1 MREIEI
7 ALREYYETGDEREL
21 TKILSNP
28 SDLLE
33 EGLLNRNSPLLLEA
47 ELILDSLNA
56 YNNNIDNSDREYDLE
71 SISTKS
77 PLYSWRSLVL
87 AIKEFYNSN
96 FDMMTSYINE
106 IDPISPLGPIYKG
119 LLDKSNDKLY
129 ENSTDLEADLD
140 SLFDVINNQMED
152 LYPETIDMVIKSV
165 KDFSKHEFYNTI
177 LTIIEISLDAI
188 SEKTIIKSLLK
199 HIKEKTL
206 YRLMA
211 NAYIFEN
218 PVKSIK
224 YWILYINLM
233 DFDSLEDNKLLGIL
247 SIIRDIN
254 KTLVKD
260 KFKLSTNEKIEI
272 EPYLKSLYQLLDGLL
287 PRNIKLSN
295 NILTTL
301 KRYLNLKVKQPRKD
315 TVTQIDNL
323 QGELF

>member
-7 ALREYYETGDEREL
+7 ALREYYETDDGREL

-28 SDLLE
+28 SVLLE
-33 EGLLNRNSPLLLEA
+33 EGLLSRNSPLLFEA

-56 YNNNIDNSDREYDLE
+56 YNNNIDNSEREYDLE

-106 IDPISPLGPIYKG
+106 IDPNSPLGPIYKG
-119 LLDKSNDKLY
+119 LLDKNNHKLY
-129 ENSTDLEADLD
+129 ENNTDLDADLD

-152 LYPETIDMVIKSV
+152 LYPETLDMVIKSI
-165 KDFSKHEFYNTI
+165 KEFNKQEFYNTI
-177 LTIIEISLDAI
+177 LTIIEFSLDTI
-188 SEKTIIKSLLK
+188 SEKTITKTLLK
-199 HIKEKTL
+199 HIEEKTL

-211 NAYIFEN
+211 NANIFEN

-233 DFDSLEDNKLLGIL
+233 NFDSIEDNKLLGIL

-260 KFKLSTNEKIEI
+260 KYKLSTNEKIEI
-272 EPYLKSLYQLLDGLL
+272 EPHLKSLYQLLDRLF
-287 PRNIKLSN
+287 PRDIKLSN
-295 NILTTL
+295 SSLTTL
-301 KRYLNLKVKQPRKD
+301 KRYLNLKVKQPKKAI
-315 TVTQIDNL
+315 VTQIDSL

>member
-165 KDFSKHEFYNTI
+165 KDFNKHEFYNTI